1 MNSSIIYT
9 KSRFSLHLIMKVIA
23 TEDVL
28 CACLFRKII
37 VVWRFGKSQTINF
50 IGNRKFEFAEEYDG

>member
-1 MNSSIIYT
+1 
-9 KSRFSLHLIMKVIA
+9 MKVIA